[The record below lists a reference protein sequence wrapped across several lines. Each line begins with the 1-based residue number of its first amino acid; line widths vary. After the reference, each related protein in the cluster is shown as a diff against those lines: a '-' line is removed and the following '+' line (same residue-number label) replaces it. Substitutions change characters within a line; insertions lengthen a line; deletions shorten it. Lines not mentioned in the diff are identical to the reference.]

1 MQSSKECL
9 CCREISAIVNKLSET
24 EDTDSQIIC
33 ITEHPGFA
41 SVCLNI
47 WVLQAAY
54 SQYRQQYGNYNAP
67 LHELVQCLLF
77 KHLYKIWHCRKYRYT
92 AYRQLVRWCWG
103 WLGRQVRVVLPACA
117 VNLIR
122 TTFPSTVYTGYTDP

>member
-1 MQSSKECL
+1 MQSHRECL
-9 CCREISAIVNKLSET
+9 CCQEVQVVMNKLSEAG
-24 EDTDSQIIC
+24 DTQLTC

-67 LHELVQCLLF
+67 LHESV
-77 KHLYKIWHCRKYRYT
+77 YNY
-92 AYRQLVRWCWG
+92 
-103 WLGRQVRVVLPACA
+103 LPKLPCMYHK
-117 VNLIR
+117 
-122 TTFPSTVYTGYTDP
+122 F